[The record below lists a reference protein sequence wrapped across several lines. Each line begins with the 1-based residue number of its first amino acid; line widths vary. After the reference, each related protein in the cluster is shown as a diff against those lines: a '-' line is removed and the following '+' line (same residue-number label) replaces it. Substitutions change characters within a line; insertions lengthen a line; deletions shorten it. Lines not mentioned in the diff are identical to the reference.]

1 MTRKGI
7 GIEDK
12 MHISFGQ
19 LIQQYEFYSKL
30 DCNFWSY
37 QAGGEK
43 RNISTGAMLKKKG
56 LKRGVPDYLFI
67 DGNQLVW
74 LEFKTPTGKQ
84 SKEQK
89 EFQEMCKATDNMFY
103 YVVRSIEEGLKILKD
118 HLIIGE

>member
-19 LIQQYEFYSKL
+19 LIRQYEFYNKL

-37 QAGGEK
+37 CPFGEY
-43 RNISTGAMLKKKG
+43 RTSVTGAMLKKKG
-56 LKRGVPDYLFI
+56 TKKGVPDFMFLE
-67 DGNQLVW
+67 GNQIIW

-89 EFQEMCKATDNMFY
+89 EFQEMCKRADNMFY